1 MFRIVG
7 LREEKY
13 VGQVVRGHNCDF
25 TYTDEELVRHV
36 ILAVEDTTGEKVELT
51 LSESQGEC
59 GSGWCTA
66 SWGEWDYKKVDTF
79 AGKTHTT
86 KYSTPLVDLKGSVNG
101 TFECDFFSFD
111 YDGGCGYYPYGG
123 YSINMGMFEEV

>member
-13 VGQVVRGHNCDF
+13 VGQVVKGHNCDF
-25 TYTDEELVRHV
+25 TYSDEVLKRHV
-36 ILAVEDTTGEKVELT
+36 ILAVSEATDKKVELT
-51 LSESQGEC
+51 LSEEYGEC

-66 SWGEWDYKKVDTF
+66 SWGKWEYKDVETF

-86 KYSTPLVDLKGSVNG
+86 KYSVPLVDLRDDCEN
-101 TFECDFFSFD
+101 FQCDFFSFD
-111 YDGGCGYYPYGG
+111 YNGGCDYYPSGG
-123 YSINMGMFEEV
+123 YSINMEMFEEV